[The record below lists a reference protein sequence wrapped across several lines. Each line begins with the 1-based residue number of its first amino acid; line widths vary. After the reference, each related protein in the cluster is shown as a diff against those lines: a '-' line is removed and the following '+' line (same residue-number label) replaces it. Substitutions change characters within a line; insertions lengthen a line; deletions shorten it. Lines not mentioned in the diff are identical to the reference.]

1 MKKVISVIMILSL
14 LLVLCS
20 CSRYINSYS
29 ALGLVKNQ
37 TSDSCS
43 ASFLSLKGRLAF
55 RLNDSFEGSNGNI
68 KYNVQV
74 DKGELYIYYD
84 SCGTKEELAHVK
96 AGETAQGLGY
106 YTDEGK
112 PVYIIIE
119 ATETAKGKVSCELVL
134 YSP

>member
-29 ALGLVKNQ
+29 ALGLVKTQ

-43 ASFLSLKGRLAF
+43 AF